1 MQKQR
6 QTLKLKQ
13 SLSPQQIIGIKLLE
27 IPVMELDQR
36 IREEMEENPVLEEGL
51 EKPETEEE
59 EPAEKDNSDDEF
71 DLEDYLNSDDDIPD
85 YKLYT
90 ARDPNREDKE
100 MPMAVIN
107 SFKDELEHNLFV
119 NNRLTETQTKIASYI
134 IGNLD
139 DDGYLRRDLESVTDD
154 LAFKEGLSVSEEEVE
169 TVLAMIQ
176 SLDPAGLGARN
187 LKECL
192 LLQLDRMDNDD
203 HPALPL
209 ARKILT
215 DWFDEFSKRHYE
227 KILSKES
234 CTKDELK
241 DALELIQSLN
251 PKPGNNINELQ
262 NKNYQV
268 IIPDFITKVDDNQNI
283 IVSLNNRSM
292 PELKISKTYK
302 NMLQGFSEK
311 KKLTKEDKKNL
322 QYIKQKIDSAHW
334 FIDALNQRNNTLLKT
349 MQAIVEYQ
357 HEFFL
362 TEDTKLLKP
371 MILKD
376 IAEMTGFDISTIS
389 RVANSK
395 YVQTPRKI
403 YLLKDFFSEKMTDSD
418 GEDISTRKI
427 KETLKEIISDE
438 DKQHPYSD
446 EYLAKVLKNKGFPIA
461 RRTVAKYREQLN
473 IPIARLRK
481 EL

>member
-85 YKLYT
+85 YKLYN

-311 KKLTKEDKKNL
+311 KKLTKKDKENL

-357 HEFFL
+357 QEFFL

>member
-85 YKLYT
+85 YKLYN

>member
-59 EPAEKDNSDDEF
+59 EPAEKDDSNDEF

-85 YKLYT
+85 YKLYN

>member
-1 MQKQR
+1 MQKQQ

-13 SLSPQQIIGIKLLE
+13 NLSPQQIIGIKLLE

-36 IREEMEENPVLEEGL
+36 IRKEMENNPVLEEADN
-51 EKPETEEE
+51 ESEIEE
-59 EPAEKDNSDDEF
+59 EPIENNDDEF
-71 DLEDYLNSDDDIPD
+71 DLEDYLNNDEISD
-85 YKLYT
+85 YKLYD
-90 ARDPNREDKE
+90 ARDPNKEDKE
-100 MPMAVIN
+100 APIAVIR

-119 NNRLTETQTKIASYI
+119 NNRLTEKQKKIAFYI

-139 DDGYLRRDLESVTDD
+139 DDGYLRRDLDSIADD
-154 LAFKEGLSVSEEEVE
+154 LAFNEGVSVSKNDVE
-169 TVLAMIQ
+169 KVLTMIQ
-176 SLDPAGLGARN
+176 ALEPAGLGARN

-192 LLQLDRMDNDD
+192 LLQLNRMKAEEY
-203 HPALPL
+203 PALPL
-209 ARKILT
+209 AKKILS
-215 DWFDEFSKRHYE
+215 DWFEEFSKRHYD
-227 KILSKES
+227 KILAKEF
-234 CTKDELK
+234 CTKNELK
-241 DALELIQSLN
+241 DALHLIQKLN

-262 NKNYQV
+262 QKNYQI
-268 IIPDFITKVDDNQNI
+268 IIPDFVIKVDDEQNI
-283 IVSLNNRSM
+283 IVSLNNRNV
-292 PELKISKTYK
+292 PELKISRTYK
-302 NMLQGFSEK
+302 NMLQKFLNK
-311 KKLTKEDKKNL
+311 KKLTKEDKTNL

-357 HEFFL
+357 REFFL
-362 TEDTKLLKP
+362 TEDAKLLKP

-376 IAEMTGFDISTIS
+376 IADMTGFDISTIS

-403 YLLKDFFSEKMTDSD
+403 YLLKDFFSEKMTDSE
-418 GEDISTRKI
+418 GGDISTRKI
-427 KETLKEIISDE
+427 KEILKEIINDE

-446 EYLAKVLKNKGFPIA
+446 EYIAKVLKNKGFPIA

-473 IPIARLRK
+473 IPVARLRK

>member
-36 IREEMEENPVLEEGL
+36 IREEIEENPVLEEGF

-59 EPAEKDNSDDEF
+59 EPAEKDDSDDEF

-85 YKLYT
+85 YKLYN

-311 KKLTKEDKKNL
+311 KKLTKKDKENL

-357 HEFFL
+357 QEFFL

>member
-36 IREEMEENPVLEEGL
+36 IREEIEENPVLEEGL

>member
-1 MQKQR
+1 MQKQQ

-13 SLSPQQIIGIKLLE
+13 NLSPQQIIGIKLLE

-36 IREEMEENPVLEEGL
+36 IRKEMENNPVLEEADN
-51 EKPETEEE
+51 ESEIEE
-59 EPAEKDNSDDEF
+59 EPIENNDDEF
-71 DLEDYLNSDDDIPD
+71 DLEDYLNNDEISD
-85 YKLYT
+85 YKLYD
-90 ARDPNREDKE
+90 ARDPNKEDKE
-100 MPMAVIN
+100 APIAVIR

-119 NNRLTETQTKIASYI
+119 NNRLTEKQKKIAFYI

-139 DDGYLRRDLESVTDD
+139 DDGYLRRDLDSIADD
-154 LAFKEGLSVSEEEVE
+154 LAFNEGVSVSKNDVE
-169 TVLAMIQ
+169 KVLTMIQ
-176 SLDPAGLGARN
+176 ALEPAGLGARN

-192 LLQLDRMDNDD
+192 LLQLDRMKAEEY
-203 HPALPL
+203 PALPL
-209 ARKILT
+209 AKKILS
-215 DWFDEFSKRHYE
+215 DWFEEFSKRHYD
-227 KILSKES
+227 KILAKEF
-234 CTKDELK
+234 CTKNELK
-241 DALELIQSLN
+241 DALHLIQKLN

-262 NKNYQV
+262 QKNYQI
-268 IIPDFITKVDDNQNI
+268 IIPDFVIKVDDEQNI
-283 IVSLNNRSM
+283 IVSLNNRNV
-292 PELKISKTYK
+292 PELKISRTYK
-302 NMLQGFSEK
+302 NMLQKFLNK
-311 KKLTKEDKKNL
+311 KKLTKEDKTNL

-357 HEFFL
+357 REFFL
-362 TEDTKLLKP
+362 TEDAKLLKP

-376 IAEMTGFDISTIS
+376 IADMTGFDISTIS

-403 YLLKDFFSEKMTDSD
+403 YLLKDFFSEKMTDSE
-418 GEDISTRKI
+418 GGDISTRKI
-427 KETLKEIISDE
+427 KEILKEIINDE

-446 EYLAKVLKNKGFPIA
+446 EYIAKVLKNKGFPIA

-473 IPIARLRK
+473 IPVARLRK